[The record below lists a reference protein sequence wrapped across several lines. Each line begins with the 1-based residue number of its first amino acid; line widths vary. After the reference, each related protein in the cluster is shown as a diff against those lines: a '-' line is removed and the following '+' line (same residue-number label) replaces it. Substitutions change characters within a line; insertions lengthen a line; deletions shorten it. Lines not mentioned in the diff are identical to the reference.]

1 MVCAFNVDQEKY
13 DGLCINVDQREY
25 DGLCIKRRSR

>member
-1 MVCAFNVDQEKY
+1 MVCAFNVDQGEN